1 MNNLSKLL
9 KHKTPIWFMRQ
20 AGRYLPEYKKI
31 RRKEKKFLNL
41 CFNPDLAAE
50 ISLQPISRFNFDFVI
65 LFCDILVI
73 PYALGKE
80 VAFKEK
86 YGPILEKTK
95 NVSEFKNLNYDNSME
110 RLSPVMETI
119 KKIKERRPEKN
130 LIGFCGG
137 PFTVLTYMIEG
148 GTSKNHL
155 LVKKKIKEDRE
166 DFKNLIKIITDLSI
180 KYLESQIV
188 SGANIVKVFESWAGL
203 LDKKDYEDFVIKP
216 NKKIQEDLK
225 KKFPSIPII
234 FFPRNSGYNIF
245 AFIKNIDCDILSL
258 DKDFPK
264 ELLNLAKEK
273 KITLQG
279 NLDPQILIEGGKK
292 LEDEVKKIMIE
303 FSNYEH
309 IFNLS
314 HGILPITPIENVE
327 KTIDIVRNFNEAKKS
342 Y

>member
-9 KHKTPIWFMRQ
+9 KKKTPVWFMRQ
-20 AGRYLPEYKKI
+20 AGRYLPEYKRI
-31 RRKEKKFLNL
+31 RKRERNFLDL

-50 ISLQPISRFNFDFVI
+50 ISLQPINRFSFDFII

-80 VAFKEK
+80 VNFKEK
-86 YGPILEKTK
+86 IGPILEKTT
-95 NVSEFKNLNYDNSME
+95 NVKEFKNLNYDISME
-110 RLSPVMETI
+110 KLFPIMETI
-119 KKIKERRPEKN
+119 KKIKQQKPEKE

-148 GTSKNHL
+148 GTSKNHS
-155 LVKKKIKEDRE
+155 LVKKKIKEERE
-166 DFKNLIKIITDLSI
+166 DFENLIRIITKLSI
-180 KYLESQIV
+180 RYLETQII

-203 LDKKDYEDFVIKP
+203 LNEKDFEDFVIKP
-216 NKKIQEDLK
+216 NKKIQKDLK
-225 KKFPSIPII
+225 KKFPSTPII
-234 FFPRNSGYNIF
+234 FFPRNSGENIF

-258 DKDFPK
+258 DKKYPK
-264 ELLNLAKEK
+264 ELLNLAKK
-273 KITLQG
+273 KQIILQG

-303 FSNYEH
+303 FSDFDH

-314 HGILPITPIENVE
+314 HGILPITPIANVE
-327 KTIDIVRNFNEAKKS
+327 KTINIIRNFNEAKKS